1 MLDYLRAGDLDKAVD
16 WAERAF
22 ELRSTDVPFWG
33 VDPLADVLRDEPRF
47 EAIIRELGFPFDG

>member
-1 MLDYLRAGDLDKAVD
+1 MRNYMRAGDVDKAVD
-16 WAERAF
+16 WAEQAF
-22 ELRSTDVPFWG
+22 QQRNPGVPFWG